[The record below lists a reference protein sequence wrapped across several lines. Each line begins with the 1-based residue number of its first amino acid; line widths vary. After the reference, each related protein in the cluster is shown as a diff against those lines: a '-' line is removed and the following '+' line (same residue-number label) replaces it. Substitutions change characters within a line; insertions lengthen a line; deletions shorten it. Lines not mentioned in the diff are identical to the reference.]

1 MSASIKRALGILVG
15 IFMLAGVLQALDP
28 TPANAE
34 VQSGTTVSYSKV
46 DVTDESVVTAVV
58 NGEVEGKI
66 TLEYIVK
73 DGLTYKGSCPKVT
86 KVTSKLLKTKKC
98 FVLKS
103 GKFVNSG
110 RHRNGKIYYFTD
122 YAKYTKFI
130 KKGSSWRKATCGNY
144 VRFKTYPSLKVT
156 AIVMV
161 KSLAEISVTVKV
173 TAKASVTAT
182 ATAWCKSNSSS
193 ANATASASASAEASA
208 EATASAKSELEAK
221 MKATGSINVTELR
234 NKVSADVK
242 AEAAAKATAKAE
254 AQAVCTDTPPA
265 TPAPKILEVETIN
278 DVVVSNSRT
287 ITVSGTVASGKSA
300 VLHATAKYGTI
311 TANKTVNLGDGSF
324 TKSVTYVAPDEV
336 PAGGKDTVEFTLDQ
350 SDGQSVTKS
359 TEPFGI
365 TARPTTP

>member
-1 MSASIKRALGILVG
+1 MSLKRLSVALGGGLLTIA
-15 IFMLAGVLQALDP
+15 LATMSVP
-28 TPANAE
+28 TTAHAE
-34 VQSGTTVSYSKV
+34 VQSGTTVSYSAV

-73 DGLTYKGSCPKVT
+73 DGITYKGSCPKVS
-86 KVTSKLLKTKKC
+86 KVTSKLLKSKKC

-110 RHRNGKIYYFTD
+110 RHRSGKIYYFTD
-122 YAKYTKFI
+122 YAKYTKFV

-156 AIVMV
+156 SIVMV

-182 ATAWCKSNSSS
+182 AAWCKSNTSS

-221 MKATGSINVTELR
+221 IKATGSINVTELR
-234 NKVSADVK
+234 NKVSAEVK
-242 AEAAAKATAKAE
+242 ATAAAKATAKAE
-254 AQAVCTDTPPA
+254 AQAVCTEAPPA

-287 ITVSGTVASGKSA
+287 ITVSGTVASGKTA
-300 VLHATAKYGTI
+300 VLHASAKYGTI

-324 TKSVTYVAPDEV
+324 TKSVTYMAPDEV
-336 PAGGKDTVEFTLDQ
+336 PAGGTDSVEFTLDQ

-359 TEPFGI
+359 TGSFGI
-365 TARPTTP
+365 TARPATP

>member
-1 MSASIKRALGILVG
+1 
-15 IFMLAGVLQALDP
+15 
-28 TPANAE
+28 
-34 VQSGTTVSYSKV
+34 
-46 DVTDESVVTAVV
+46 
-58 NGEVEGKI
+58 
-66 TLEYIVK
+66 
-73 DGLTYKGSCPKVT
+73 
-86 KVTSKLLKTKKC
+86 
-98 FVLKS
+98 VLKS

-156 AIVMV
+156 SIVMV

-265 TPAPKILEVETIN
+265 TPAPQILEVSTVN
-278 DVVVSNSRT
+278 DVVVNNERAL
-287 ITVSGTVASGKSA
+287 TVTGTVASGHTATLFASA
-300 VLHATAKYGTI
+300 KNGGTI
-311 TANKTVNLGDGSF
+311 TANKSQTVSGNF
-324 TKSVTYVAPDEV
+324 TVDVTYKASTE
-336 PAGGKDTVEFTLDQ
+336 AGTDQVEFTLTQD
-350 SDGQSVTKS
+350 DGQKATKS
-359 TEPFGI
+359 TNVFNI

>member
-156 AIVMV
+156 SIVMV

-265 TPAPKILEVETIN
+265 TPAPQILEVSTVN
-278 DVVVSNSRT
+278 DVVVNNERAL
-287 ITVSGTVASGKSA
+287 TVTGTVASGHTATLFASA
-300 VLHATAKYGTI
+300 KNGGTI
-311 TANKTVNLGDGSF
+311 TANKSQTVSGNF
-324 TKSVTYVAPDEV
+324 TVDVTYKASTE
-336 PAGGKDTVEFTLDQ
+336 AGTDQVEFTLTQD
-350 SDGQSVTKS
+350 DGQKATKS
-359 TEPFGI
+359 TNVFNI